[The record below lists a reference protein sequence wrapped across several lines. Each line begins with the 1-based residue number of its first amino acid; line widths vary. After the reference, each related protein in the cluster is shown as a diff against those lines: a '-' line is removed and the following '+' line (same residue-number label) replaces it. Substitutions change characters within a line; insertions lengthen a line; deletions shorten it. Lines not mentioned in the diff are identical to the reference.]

1 MQRNLQRY
9 FKLIHLFWSTS
20 IAAEME
26 YRLNFVIATITSLG
40 YQIGSLFTLSL
51 FYQSD
56 TGFPGWTIYESM
68 VVLGTFT
75 ILQGFSATFLAPNL
89 NQIVKQVE
97 QGTLDFVLLKPVS
110 SQFWLS
116 THRFSPWGIPDFLFG
131 GGIIAYASYKVTQE
145 LGTDASRLPL
155 SYLQSLVP
163 LGFGFIIL
171 YSLWFILGA
180 TSIWF
185 TKIYNVTEVLRGL
198 LQAGR
203 NPIAAY
209 PPAYRFFF
217 QFVVPVIFL
226 TTTPAETLL
235 NRASSGWLLGSGL
248 LAIGL
253 LAFSNWFWRFALRSY
268 TSASS

>member
-1 MQRNLQRY
+1 MPRLKRY
-9 FKLIHLFWSTS
+9 IKLIKLFWSTS

-26 YRLNFVIATITSLG
+26 YRLNFVIATFTSLG
-40 YQIGSLFTLSL
+40 YQVGSLFTLSL
-51 FYQSD
+51 FYQGN
-56 TGFPGWTIYESM
+56 TGFPGWTLHESM

-75 ILQGFSATFLAPNL
+75 LLQGFSGTFLAPNL
-89 NQIVKQVE
+89 NQIVRQVE

-116 THRFSPWGIPDFLFG
+116 THRFSPWGIPDFIFG
-131 GGIIAYASYKVTQE
+131 TSIIAYASYKITQE
-145 LGTDASRLPL
+145 LGVDSSRLPL
-155 SYLQSLVP
+155 SYLQSLMP
-163 LGFGFIIL
+163 LCFGFVTL

-217 QFVVPVIFL
+217 QFIVPVIFL

-235 NRASSGWLLGSGL
+235 NRADGGWLLGSGL
-248 LAIGL
+248 LAAGL
-253 LAFSNWFWRFALRSY
+253 LCFSNWFWRFALRSY